1 MAQSL
6 SDSKASQKG
15 AGNGANGSDV
25 ATWSTAQRAWST
37 LLVVV
42 TLVLGLLCVLML
54 SCTLTQTR
62 MSSIAFSGVNVSIW
76 KLNDIRNQWDKL
88 RHQIASQSE
97 ALAEAEKEK
106 ADAAVESSEFDLT
119 YRPERTTLDAKLAPF
134 IAKVR
139 EYDPPLAAALDKE
152 GPVERLERIE
162 SQRDKLIGT
171 HPELEA
177 MIKEITD
184 LGKSYKKT
192 DAKRIRV
199 RAEYEARTK
208 IADAAEK
215 RLGASQA
222 ASDNLFSGQ
231 LGVKAIDPPT
241 RARIDNVLF
250 ELFSSGT
257 VIRHILL
264 VPPEIMTLF
273 LVVLMGL
280 LGSSLQLTHQL
291 FVRKEAESGGVYSL
305 RLCVGAITALVI
317 FIVAKAGVP
326 VIADASKLGGDAPIN
341 PYFVSF
347 LAIISGLMSEKAI
360 ISVQTQAAKYFDS
373 GATEMLRWARAEV
386 RDAMTQSQR
395 NPADVA
401 KSLEISETV
410 LEDWLSGDEPVPLA
424 GQKLFAAVLNRPIRD
439 LFSDIPPDGRPPRP
453 TDPPPAPQEPPR
465 EGATDAGAPAGS
477 ATGSTTQ
484 PTS

>member
-1 MAQSL
+1 VAWTVAQ
-6 SDSKASQKG
+6 K
-15 AGNGANGSDV
+15 
-25 ATWSTAQRAWST
+25 AWSA
-37 LLVVV
+37 LLVIV
-42 TLVLGLLCVLML
+42 TLFLGLLCVLML

-76 KLNDIRNQWDKL
+76 KLNDIRDQWDKL
-88 RHQIASQSE
+88 RKQIASQSQ

-119 YRPERTTLDAKLAPF
+119 YRPERTALDAKLAPF

-162 SQRDKLIGT
+162 SQRDKLIGA

-177 MIKEITD
+177 SIKEISD
-184 LGKSYKKT
+184 LGKGYRKT

-199 RAEYEARTK
+199 RAESETRTK

-222 ASDNLFSGQ
+222 ALDNLFSGQ
-231 LGVKAIDPPT
+231 LGVKAIDAPT

-291 FVRKEAESGGVYSL
+291 FVRKEAESVGVYSL
-305 RLCVGAITALVI
+305 RLSVGAITALVI

-326 VIADASKLGGDAPIN
+326 VIADASKLGGDTPIN

-360 ISVQTQAAKYFDS
+360 ASVQTQAAKYFDS
-373 GATEMLRWARAEV
+373 GASETLRWARPEV
-386 RDAMTQSQR
+386 RDAMTKSQR

-401 KSLEISETV
+401 KSLDVSETV
-410 LEDWLSGDEPVPLA
+410 LEDWVSGDEPVPLA
-424 GQKLFAAVLNRPIRD
+424 GQKLLAAVLNQPIRD
-439 LFSDIPPDGRPPRP
+439 LFSDIPPDGKPPRP
-453 TDPPPAPQEPPR
+453 AEPPSRASERPQE
-465 EGATDAGAPAGS
+465 GAEPAGGPAGTATGSSTQPAGAP
-477 ATGSTTQ
+477 
-484 PTS
+484 